1 MVPKLH
7 GLCIASKLCHGQA
20 LGVELSLRAKLPIFH
35 RATKPQWDRIP
46 SDIWYR
52 VEGYL
57 IPVAMIVQV
66 PFFFA
71 FLGAWNFHFPSRSE
85 QVMWRAASVFHA
97 SYSSLGTA
105 YYFFTLVPKTA
116 NRSQKNMISVPLTA
130 TSAWTRHPAAKA
142 PRSWLEQCAESMR
155 NLSLDKDP
163 DMAMSLRWTMG
174 IFFPTVLYI
183 FCRLYFYVEDVVS
196 LRSQPANVYAP
207 INSLFRIFTIG

>member
-1 MVPKLH
+1 MDKH
-7 GLCIASKLCHGQA
+7 WAYYA
-20 LGVELSLRAKLPIFH
+20 DLSLRAKLPIFH

-57 IPVAMIVQV
+57 IPLAMIVQV
-66 PFFFA
+66 PFCFA

-105 YYFFTLVPKTA
+105 YYFFTLIPRTAKKPTKKTTL
-116 NRSQKNMISVPLTA
+116 VPLAA
-130 TSAWTRHPAAKA
+130 TSASTRRPAAKA
-142 PRSWLEQCAESMR
+142 PRNWLQQWAESMR
-155 NLSLDKDP
+155 NLSIDKDP
-163 DMAMSLRWTMG
+163 DMAMSLRWTMS

-183 FCRLYFYVEDVVS
+183 FCRLYFYVEDIVS
-196 LRSQPANVYAP
+196 LRSQPGDVYAP